1 VFLTASC
8 LPADTSAPA
17 LPRIP
22 PRVLAVVLDRDDVEI
37 TLPAAIAVATEE
49 RRELCVAVIRPWPAD
64 PQDAALDALL
74 GEPGER
80 EAEELLQR
88 AHAVTAAAGILPTVS
103 VHLLAGLRSPDDRQ
117 VLDRVVARLARHYDA
132 QPVGGWTA

>member
-1 VFLTASC
+1 VFLASRS
-8 LPADTSAPA
+8 LPTDDPA
-17 LPRIP
+17 TTLPRTP

-37 TLPAAIAVATEE
+37 TLPAAIAVATEQ
-49 RRELCVAVIRPWPAD
+49 RRELCVAVIRPWPAE
-64 PQDAALDALL
+64 PEDAALDALL

-80 EAEELLQR
+80 EAEELLER